1 MPNPA
6 DDDVVELRFMVP
18 RWVAEVIDAHV
29 AAKRADS
36 RIHLAK
42 KVFSEWARSE
52 IHLATVVGRVTR
64 GNGKAPPVDAHS
76 DWGGLD
82 DANQ

>member
-1 MPNPA
+1 
-6 DDDVVELRFMVP
+6 
-18 RWVAEVIDAHV
+18 
-29 AAKRADS
+29 
-36 RIHLAK
+36 LAK